1 MMNEQSADSRR
12 ERPFVFIASLRR
24 TGSTVLSEALTELP
38 YSFIFREPR
47 LDMNWFNLKPSDAAQ
62 LKELGIDLVAFARK
76 HRLAAFFSR
85 RLGVGET
92 YMVKA
97 FKKDLLPKLRT
108 RVQQVGIK
116 EIRLG
121 NWRRYHAHFPH
132 MRILLTGRDPRDIYI
147 SLYFRATSGQGSW
160 SGPYTPERVAEHL
173 NDEFARQLEMYD
185 AGTCMKVRYEELA
198 ADPDAVLQKA
208 ICFTDNPIPSVGP
221 IGGFTGTA
229 PGRSHEYELHGKH
242 ITSRRVFRWK
252 TEQDRGLVMEAQR
265 VFDSMPEYCD
275 FWGYGR

>member
-1 MMNEQSADSRR
+1 MNEQSADSRR

-97 FKKDLLPKLRT
+97 QNPCAAGWYQRDTARELEAVSCPFPSHEDLA
-108 RVQQVGIK
+108 
-116 EIRLG
+116 
-121 NWRRYHAHFPH
+121 Y
-132 MRILLTGRDPRDIYI
+132 
-147 SLYFRATSGQGSW
+147 RAR
-160 SGPYTPERVAEHL
+160 PARHL
-173 NDEFARQLEMYD
+173 HII
-185 AGTCMKVRYEELA
+185 
-198 ADPDAVLQKA
+198 VLQSYQR
-208 ICFTDNPIPSVGP
+208 TGELVG
-221 IGGFTGTA
+221 T
-229 PGRSHEYELHGKH
+229 LH
-242 ITSRRVFRWK
+242 
-252 TEQDRGLVMEAQR
+252 A
-265 VFDSMPEYCD
+265 
-275 FWGYGR
+275 